1 MKKPSLQMLHE
12 QSLVLWKPLGDTE
25 LMGEEKGLAVKIED
39 KFGSFLVA
47 VIKESL
53 GKIVEEIG
61 QLLITE

>member
-1 MKKPSLQMLHE
+1 
-12 QSLVLWKPLGDTE
+12 
-25 LMGEEKGLAVKIED
+25 MGEEKGLAVKIED
-39 KFGSFLVA
+39 KVGSFLVA